1 MASHREE
8 QINTAKKKMCTC
20 QKQVSCLFTTAAD
33 KDFEPGITQELLV
46 KSSNFP
52 ANLNSRPWHFRS
64 TAQKPPNHIVDH
76 PIVWVIYFH
85 TCTLIILFS
94 YFSSND

>member
-1 MASHREE
+1 MASHKEE

-76 PIVWVIYFH
+76 PIVLGY
-85 TCTLIILFS
+85 LFS
-94 YFSSND
+94 YLYPTYTFFLLFKQ